1 MITDALL
8 TASRLL
14 VAISAH
20 SIAQVD
26 ETITFP
32 QLRTLVILSNRG
44 PVNLAT
50 LATLLGVQPSATGRM
65 VDRLVSAGMID
76 RLPHPTSRRE
86 LLAAL
91 TKRGRE
97 VVAKVTANRRA
108 EIARIV
114 EQMPVAERHGLVR
127 ALTAFTAAGGEPDAH
142 VDIDQIVALLGAAD
156 SRLPGSVA
164 GRKPRFLDCPGAPR
178 LRRDPRTRATRSAS
192 PDRLAAPRR
201 HRGADQARR
210 GVGPAGQAGAVA
222 GGSRGA
228 RSRHSGAASVAAE
241 LGRVRRGTVGVGAAM
256 LRGGGLRGAARA
268 TGCSRFPR
276 AAGSTCTSRCCR
288 PGAARRRCRPRSRQ
302 GTRSPEPRHSRS
314 NRAWTPGR
322 STASSPR
329 PSGRPTPRE
338 ICLTDLRSP
347 GRRCCRRRWT
357 ASPTKR

>member
-1 MITDALL
+1 MTTENAATAEESLDVITDALL

-26 ETITFP
+26 DTITFP

-142 VDIDQIVALLGAAD
+142 VDIDQL
-156 SRLPGSVA
+156 
-164 GRKPRFLDCPGAPR
+164 
-178 LRRDPRTRATRSAS
+178 
-192 PDRLAAPRR
+192 
-201 HRGADQARR
+201 
-210 GVGPAGQAGAVA
+210 
-222 GGSRGA
+222 
-228 RSRHSGAASVAAE
+228 
-241 LGRVRRGTVGVGAAM
+241 
-256 LRGGGLRGAARA
+256 
-268 TGCSRFPR
+268 
-276 AAGSTCTSRCCR
+276 
-288 PGAARRRCRPRSRQ
+288 
-302 GTRSPEPRHSRS
+302 
-314 NRAWTPGR
+314 
-322 STASSPR
+322 
-329 PSGRPTPRE
+329 
-338 ICLTDLRSP
+338 
-347 GRRCCRRRWT
+347 
-357 ASPTKR
+357 